1 MRVKHYQAF
10 CCLIL
15 ATSPCVAQ
23 QDCAVGPRNALDSKR
38 SEKNLLQVIFRSE
51 SPQNCSDSSGY
62 SNLDQHYITS
72 PISDE
77 TFRSQLQ
84 NQPSARSKDEL
95 TSISEFSGVGAK
107 STRSSVAN
115 QRSNR
120 VVNGYSIVKGE

>member
-15 ATSPCVAQ
+15 AASPCFAQ
-23 QDCAVGPRNALDSKR
+23 QDCEVSPGSALDSKR
-38 SEKNLLQVIFRSE
+38 SEKNLLQVIFQSD
-51 SPQNCSDSSGY
+51 SPQDCSDSSGY
-62 SNLDQHYITS
+62 SNLDRHYITS
-72 PISDE
+72 PMPDKA
-77 TFRSQLQ
+77 FRGQFQSQ
-84 NQPSARSKDEL
+84 STARSKDEL